1 MRDDTSSLRDDGAE
15 SLSVQVAGGKGEPE
29 KLYVLT
35 RPRAGIVEVR
45 EFRFGSH
52 QSEPLVYAAS
62 CESLLTSSTFVNRC
76 ACWNPRDGNPFGG
89 VPHAGFRALSSWACS
104 GPLGAIRLQYPP
116 TGPAFPP

>member
-1 MRDDTSSLRDDGAE
+1 MRDDPTSIRDDGAE

-35 RPRAGIVEVR
+35 RPRAGMVEVR

-62 CESLLTSSTFVNRC
+62 CEALLDDFERAHQQRRRLSEDLHRIRR
-76 ACWNPRDGNPFGG
+76 WLDG
-89 VPHAGFRALSSWACS
+89 
-104 GPLGAIRLQYPP
+104 
-116 TGPAFPP
+116 